1 MGIMSKILG
10 NAGEIDAEELQLEYG
25 VLLNDDEKISCGYK
39 VVRDTFMFT
48 NRRLLLVDVQ
58 GITGK
63 KIQYLSVPYNK
74 ITAFSVETA
83 GTLDLDAELKIW
95 VTGIAIPVTKKF
107 NKKVNI
113 YEVQKVLSKHVVG

>member
-107 NKKVNI
+107 NKK
-113 YEVQKVLSKHVVG
+113 G